1 MRNLS
6 LSSTRILISSF
17 VGPTKKIVRNKTLE
31 LENVSFFLS
40 FFLSFLLSNGL
51 TFPPAR
57 FTASVF
63 REKIESPA

>member
-40 FFLSFLLSNGL
+40 FFP
-51 TFPPAR
+51 TFERINFSPCEIHGIC
-57 FTASVF
+57 FS
-63 REKIESPA
+63 REN

>member
-40 FFLSFLLSNGL
+40 FLLSNGL